1 MKTSKIFLL
10 LSLIA
15 ILFLPGCEVI
25 VGIFKAGFWTA
36 IILILL
42 IVGLAMWGFR
52 KFRGPR

>member
-10 LSLIA
+10 LTLIA